1 MFARIVGGRSWVRY
15 IKKKDLKKLMM
26 NENNL
31 EIEHRK

>member
-1 MFARIVGGRSWVRY
+1 MFARIVGGRSWVRC
-15 IKKKDLKKLMM
+15 IKKDLKKLMM